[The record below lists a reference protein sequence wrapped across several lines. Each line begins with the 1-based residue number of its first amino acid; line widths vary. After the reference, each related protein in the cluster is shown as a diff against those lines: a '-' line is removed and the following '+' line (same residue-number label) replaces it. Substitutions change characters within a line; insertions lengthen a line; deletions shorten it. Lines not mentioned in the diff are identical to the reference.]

1 MVEDFHND
9 FQAVDN
15 MLRTALIVIFSLTTF
30 INSVFANGNPKRI
43 TRSEYILTWKDEAI
57 LQMRE
62 HGIPASITLAQ
73 GILESGDGNSDLA
86 RKSNNHFGIKCHDWT
101 GKKVYHDDD
110 KKQECFRKYN
120 TAHQSFE
127 DHSLF
132 LKRSRYLFLYDYK
145 VTDYKAWA
153 HGLKK
158 AGYATNPK
166 YADLLIR
173 IIEENKLYEYDKEA
187 LNKNYKPNIP
197 KKTTSKK
204 SDDGAIVINLGRS
217 KNILTSDNN
226 IKYTVTESATT
237 IEKLASELDMGPW
250 QIRKYNDLKK
260 NQRIEEGEMIYL
272 QPKRNKSKKYS
283 THTVATGETLHS
295 ISQKYGVKQ
304 KRILKYSGLSKD
316 HKVVPGEV
324 LKLKK

>member
-1 MVEDFHND
+1 
-9 FQAVDN
+9 
-15 MLRTALIVIFSLTTF
+15 MLRTLLIVIFSLATF
-30 INSVFANGNPKRI
+30 IHSAFANGNPKRI
-43 TRSEYILTWKDEAI
+43 SRSEYIATWKDEAI
-57 LQMRE
+57 LQMRQ

-110 KKQECFRKYN
+110 ERNECFRKYS

-145 VTDYKAWA
+145 VTDYKSWA

-197 KKTTSKK
+197 QKSTGKK
-204 SDDGAIVINLGRS
+204 SESESIVITLQRG
-217 KNILTSDNN
+217 KKIYTSDNN
-226 IKYTVTESATT
+226 IKYTIAESATT
-237 IEKLASELDMGPW
+237 IEKLAGQMEMGPW
-250 QIRKYNDLKK
+250 QIRKYNDLDK
-260 NQRIEEGEMIYL
+260 NQTIEEGDLIYL
-272 QPKRNKSKKYS
+272 QPKRNKSKKYR

-304 KRILKYSGLSKD
+304 KRILKYSGLPKD
-316 HKVVPGEV
+316 HKVKPGEV
-324 LKLKK
+324 LKLRK